1 MNAFDQQVSTQQ
13 CEGLYSE
20 GIETLQV
27 NVGLVCNQSCAHCHL
42 GASPDQQEAM
52 DWATMEK
59 VLDLV
64 SEVRPALVDITGG
77 APELNPH
84 LQSFI
89 RSLIEEGCRVQVRSN
104 LTALAGENG
113 PELIRFFRKHGVRL
127 VGSLPCYL
135 EENVDAQR
143 GSKAYAESI
152 EVIRQL
158 NKAGYGVEGG
168 LQLDLVYNP
177 GDAFLPGDQAQ
188 LEADYKREL
197 KERFGISFTHLLTI
211 VNMPIGR
218 FRDVL
223 DKRGRF
229 DHYMNLLNESFNIDT
244 VPGLMCRNQVSVRW
258 DGTLYDCDFNLAL
271 DMVMNHGAPDHI
283 DKWDLD
289 AIARRRIVTGSHCF
303 GCTAGAGSSCGGAIE
318 NSRK

>member
-1 MNAFDQQVSTQQ
+1 VNAFDQQVSTQQ

-42 GASPDQQEAM
+42 GASPDQQEVM

-64 SEVRPALVDITGG
+64 REVRPALIDITGG

-143 GSKAYAESI
+143 GSKAYAESVA
-152 EVIRQL
+152 VIRQL
-158 NKAGYGVEGG
+158 NKAGYGVKGG

-177 GDAFLPGDQAQ
+177 GGAFLPGDQAQ

-197 KERFGISFTHLLTI
+197 KERFGISFTRLLTI